1 MLGVAFASSS
11 CVSLWITGHL
21 AVQEDKMRRQAGLEG
36 LRSWTAGDEAKMASS
51 ASRVCRALCFSY
63 VKV

>member
-1 MLGVAFASSS
+1 ML
-11 CVSLWITGHL
+11 CITVDKRSVF

-36 LRSWTAGDEAKMASS
+36 LRPWTSDDEANMAPT

>member
-1 MLGVAFASSS
+1 ML
-11 CVSLWITGHL
+11 CITVDKRSVF

-36 LRSWTAGDEAKMASS
+36 LRPWTSDDEAKMAPT